1 MDGGEVA
8 IGLPKS
14 ILYAGVPDGY
24 DAIVTAEVAAQGE
37 GRDVLFIVRDD
48 KRLAEAVR
56 ALNFFAPDVHVL
68 PFPAWDCLPYDR
80 VSPRSDII
88 AQRIDTLT
96 TLLERNTLG
105 SRIVVATV
113 AAVLQRVPEPRAF
126 QGASLSVSQTGGVS
140 RERLVS
146 FLNSNGYRRSDTV
159 MEPGEF
165 ALRGSIIDLF
175 PPGFED
181 PVRLDF
187 FGDELESIRSFE
199 AVSQRTRGVL
209 EAFKLKPVSELQ
221 LDEDAITRF
230 RTGYRALFGMP
241 KSDDPLYESISA
253 GRSYMGVEHWLP
265 LFQEALATLFDY
277 VPESTMVFDYQVAEA
292 RDARLTLIE
301 DCFDARTDV
310 AAKGLAFSE
319 AVYNPLPVDRLYVT
333 GTEFDA
339 FLAEREVIQFHPFA
353 VPESAG
359 AVEDKGGRPG
369 KTFAGARAQADTHV
383 FDTLKTFAE
392 DEVRAGRRV
401 MLACQS
407 EGSCDR
413 LTGILRE
420 HGLSISSEP
429 SDTVIQTAVLPLE
442 SGFTS
447 PDVAVITEQD
457 VLGERLQSRSRRRI
471 KPENFIAEAAAL
483 HTGDLVVHAEHGIGR
498 FEELATLDVAGAA
511 HDCLTLIYHGGDK
524 LFLPVEHIDVI
535 SRYGEEGSE
544 ARLDKL
550 GGVAWQA
557 RKAKLKERIREMA
570 DQLIAVAAA
579 RQLKAG
585 EVFEPQAGTYDAF
598 CAGFSFQETEDQLR
612 SIDDVIRDLSAGRP
626 MDRLVCG
633 DVGFGKTEV
642 ALRAAF
648 VAAMEGQQVA
658 VVVPT
663 TLLARQHFR
672 VFSQRF
678 EDFPVRVAQLSRL
691 VSQKDVNTTKA
702 GLEDGTVDIVIGTH
716 ALLGK
721 DIQFQRL
728 GLLII
733 DEEQH
738 FGVAHKES
746 LKQLKTNVHVLTLTA
761 TPIPRTLQLALTG
774 VRELSLITTP
784 PVDRLAVRT
793 FVTPKDPMVLREA
806 INRERLRGGQIF
818 YVCPR
823 ISDISHLETELSEL
837 VPELRIA
844 VAHGKLPPVQLDN
857 VMNAF
862 YEGAYDLLLS
872 TNIVES
878 GLDLPSVN
886 TIIIHR
892 ADRFGLAQLY
902 QLRGRIGRSK
912 LRGYAYLTLPQSQ
925 QVTSAAQKRLEVMQ
939 ALDSLGAGF
948 MLASHDLDIRGAG
961 NLLGDEQ
968 SGHIKEVGIEL
979 YHQMLEEAVAAAK
992 STDDHDVLAEDQW
1005 TPQMDIGL
1013 PVLIPE
1019 AYVPDLGVRLALYR
1033 RAAGLLDAAEIE
1045 DFAAELVD
1053 RFGSLPS
1060 EVDNLLAIVG
1070 IKQLCRTANVSK
1082 VDAGPKGGVI
1092 TFRNNQVINLE
1103 GLVAFITTQAGTA
1116 KLRPDH
1122 KLVFM
1127 RAWDKAAD
1135 RLSGVQYL
1143 MRQLAEVA
1151 SKV

>member
-1 MDGGEVA
+1 MDGGEIA
-8 IGLPKS
+8 TGLPKT
-14 ILYAGVPDGY
+14 ILYAGVPEGY
-24 DAIVTAEVAAQGE
+24 DAVVTAEVAATGT
-37 GRDVLFIVRDD
+37 GRDVLFVVRDD
-48 KRLAEAVR
+48 KRLAEAVT
-56 ALNFFAPDVHVL
+56 ALNFFAPDVRVL

-96 TLLERNTLG
+96 ALLEQDVPG

-113 AAVLQRVPEPRAF
+113 AAVLQRVPAPVVF
-126 QGASLSVSQTGGVS
+126 QGASLSVSQMDGIS
-140 RERLVS
+140 RERLVT
-146 FLNSNGYRRSDTV
+146 FLDHNGYGRSDTV
-159 MEPGEF
+159 MEPGEY

-175 PPGFED
+175 PPGFDD
-181 PVRLDF
+181 PLRLDF
-187 FGDELESIRSFE
+187 FGDDLESIRTFD
-199 AVSQRTRGVL
+199 AVSQRTSGTL
-209 EAFKLKPVSELQ
+209 ETFNLKPVSELQ
-221 LDEDAITRF
+221 LNEDAITRF

-253 GRSYMGVEHWLP
+253 GRSFMGVEHWLP
-265 LFQEALATLFDY
+265 LFQESLATIVDY
-277 VPESTMVFDYQVAEA
+277 VPEGTIVFDYQAAES
-292 RDARLTLIE
+292 REARLTLIA

-310 AAKGLAFSE
+310 AAKGLVFAE
-319 AVYNPLPVDRLYVT
+319 AVYNPLPVERLYVP
-333 GTEFDA
+333 GTEFDSL
-339 FLAEREVIQFHPFA
+339 LAGREVIQFHPFA
-353 VPESAG
+353 APESDG
-359 AVEDKGGRPG
+359 AIKDKGGRPG
-369 KTFAGARAQADTHV
+369 QTFAGARAQPELNV
-383 FDTLKTFAE
+383 FDALKSVAE
-392 DEVRAGRRV
+392 DEARSGRQV
-401 MLACQS
+401 LLACQT
-407 EGSCDR
+407 EGSRER
-413 LTGILRE
+413 LAGMLRE
-420 HGLSISSEP
+420 HGLSISAEP
-429 SDTVIQTAVLPLE
+429 SDALIQTVVLPLE

-447 PDVAVITEQD
+447 PDVTVISEQD
-457 VLGERLQSRSRRRI
+457 VLGERLQGRAQRRI

-498 FEELATLDVAGAA
+498 FEELVTLDVAGAA
-511 HDCLTLIYHGGDK
+511 HDCLALTYHDGDK
-524 LFLPVEHIDVI
+524 LFLPVENIDVI
-535 SRYGEEGSE
+535 SRFGEEGSE

-570 DQLIAVAAA
+570 DQLIAIAAA

-585 EVFEPQAGTYDAF
+585 EIFEPQAGPYDAF
-598 CAGFSFQETEDQLR
+598 CAGFPFQETEDQTR
-612 SIDDVIRDLSAGRP
+612 SIGDVIGDLAAGRP

-678 EDFPVRVAQLSRL
+678 KDFPVKVAQLSRL
-691 VSQKDVNTTKA
+691 VGPKDVATTKA
-702 GLEDGTVDIVIGTH
+702 ELTDGTVDIVIGTH
-716 ALLGK
+716 ALLAK

-728 GLLII
+728 GFLII

-738 FGVAHKES
+738 FGVAHKER

-793 FVTPKDPMVLREA
+793 FVIPKDPMVLREA

-837 VPELRIA
+837 VPDLRIA
-844 VAHGKLPPVQLDN
+844 VAHGQLPPTQLED
-857 VMNAF
+857 VMNTF

-912 LRGYAYLTLPQSQ
+912 LRGYAYLTLPQNQ
-925 QVTSAAQKRLEVMQ
+925 QVTPAAQKRLEVMQ

-979 YHQMLEEAVAAAK
+979 YQQMLEEAVAAAK
-992 STDDHDVLAEDQW
+992 SADDPNGTAEDQW

-1019 AYVPDLGVRLALYR
+1019 EYVPDLSVRLALYR
-1033 RAAGLLDAAEIE
+1033 RAAGLLDASEIE
-1045 DFAAELVD
+1045 AFAAELID

-1060 EVDNLLAIVG
+1060 EVENLLATVG
-1070 IKQLCRTANVSK
+1070 IKQLCRAANVEK

-1092 TFRNNQVINLE
+1092 TFRKNQVAYLE
-1103 GLVAFITTQAGTA
+1103 GLVTFITTQAGTA

-1127 RAWDKAAD
+1127 RAWNKPSD
-1135 RLSGVQYL
+1135 RLAGVQYL
-1143 MRQLAEVA
+1143 MRQLADVA
-1151 SKV
+1151 SQ